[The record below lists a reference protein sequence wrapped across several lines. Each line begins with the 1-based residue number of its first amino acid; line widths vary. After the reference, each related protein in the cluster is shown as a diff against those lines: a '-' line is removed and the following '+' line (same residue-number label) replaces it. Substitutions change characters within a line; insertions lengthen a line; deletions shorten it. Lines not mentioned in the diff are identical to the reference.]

1 MLIASISGV
10 RGTVPDSLNNEVV
23 ALYAGAFHQFCPKGD
38 IVVGRDSRS
47 SGIHFLT
54 KIVETL
60 MALGRTVN
68 QCGIVPTPTLQYVVD
83 DTEAVGGIIV
93 TASHNPAE
101 WNGVKFLGA
110 DGCYLNSSQ
119 VKKLMKLKSVDLPE
133 LSYGEGRQI
142 QINAAINRH
151 ITSTCDVSWIDL
163 DAI

>member
-1 MLIASISGV
+1 MLIESISGV

-23 ALYAGAFHQFCPKGD
+23 ALYADAFHQFCPKGD

-54 KIVETL
+54 EIVETL

-93 TASHNPAE
+93 TARHNPAE
-101 WNGVKFLGA
+101 WNGLKFFGA

-119 VKKLMKLKSVDLPE
+119 VK
-133 LSYGEGRQI
+133 
-142 QINAAINRH
+142 
-151 ITSTCDVSWIDL
+151 
-163 DAI
+163 